1 LEICSVSRLPKKKT
15 DTVHLKRTQTHGV
28 WDHTIAP
35 AAHIAPGDTI
45 TVELQNA
52 SGGQLGADSTAADL
66 ATLDFSGLNPVTGP
80 IFVEG
85 AKPGDALVVE
95 ILDLAVDTWGW
106 TANIPG
112 FGLLAD
118 RFTEAAYRTSR
129 VANGSID
136 LFTGMPLPSV
146 PMIGT
151 IGVAPAEPGAFSVI
165 PPTRYG
171 GNMDIRHVGAGATL
185 YLPVGVAGGLLSLGD
200 AHAAQGDGEVCG
212 TAIETTAS
220 ATLRVSIDRD
230 RHLPAPM
237 VLTSER
243 SQRTGRAFATTG
255 IGPDLLTA
263 ARDATSAMIAEIVR
277 RTTLSD
283 IDAYLF
289 ASVAGDLKISEVVDV
304 PNWVVSLHID
314 ASLLS

>member
-1 LEICSVSRLPKKKT
+1 M
-15 DTVHLKRTQTHGV
+15 HLKRTQTHGV
-28 WDHTIAP
+28 WDRSIAP
-35 AAHIAPGDTI
+35 VLRIAPGDVVS
-45 TVELQNA
+45 VELENA
-52 SGGQLGADSTAADL
+52 SGGQLDSESGVDALAA
-66 ATLDFSGLNPVTGP
+66 LDFGRINPVTGP

-95 ILDLAVDTWGW
+95 ILELEVDAWGW

-118 RFTEAAYRTSR
+118 RFTEPALRSSR
-129 VANGSID
+129 IANGVVE
-136 LFTGMPLPSV
+136 LFTGMRLPSV

-151 IGVAPAEPGAFSVI
+151 IGVAPAEPGAFSVV
-165 PPTRYG
+165 PPTKYG

-185 YLPVGVAGGLLSLGD
+185 YLPVAVDGALLSLGD
-200 AHAAQGDGEVCG
+200 GHAAQGDGEVCG
-212 TAIETTAS
+212 TAIETRAL
-220 ATLRVSIDRD
+220 AKLRVSLDRD

-237 VLTSER
+237 LLTDPR

-255 IGPDLLTA
+255 IGPDLMAA
-263 ARDATSAMIAEIVR
+263 ARDAVGAMIAEIVR
-277 RTTLSD
+277 RTSLSE
-283 IDAYLF
+283 IDAYLL

-314 ASLLS
+314 AALLG